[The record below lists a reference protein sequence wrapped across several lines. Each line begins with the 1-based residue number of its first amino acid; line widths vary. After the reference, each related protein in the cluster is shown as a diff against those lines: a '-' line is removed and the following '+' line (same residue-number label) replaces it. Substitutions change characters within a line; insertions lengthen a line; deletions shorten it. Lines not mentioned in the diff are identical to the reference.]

1 VPKNRQSV
9 PREERRSELVS
20 AATEMF
26 LANGYAGTTMTG
38 ISASAGLSS
47 ATVYWYFKSKDD
59 VFAAV
64 MDRMLGRETRA
75 LDDELAWADP
85 VTALTRG
92 LADMRP
98 FRSLHRSMHERMEH
112 SQAVAEA
119 HDRFVGWVRDM
130 VYAVLDR
137 SETTLDRELAADV
150 AVAIFE
156 GANLPEAP
164 TRPAHE
170 MMRFALDAMVR
181 PQAGPSIQT

>member
-26 LANGYAGTTMTG
+26 LAHGYAGTTMTA
-38 ISASAGLSS
+38 ISAAAGLSS

-59 VFAAV
+59 IFAAV

-75 LDDELAWADP
+75 LDDELQWADP
-85 VTALTRG
+85 VTTLTRG

-98 FRSLHRSMHERMEH
+98 FRGLHRSMHERMEH
-112 SQAVAEA
+112 SESVAGA
-119 HDRFVGWVRDM
+119 HERFLSWVRNM

-137 SETTLDRELAADV
+137 SDVAVDRELAADV
-150 AVAIFE
+150 AIAIFE
-156 GANLPEAP
+156 GANLPESP

-170 MMRFALDAMVR
+170 MMRFALESIVL
-181 PQAGPSIQT
+181 AGGRASAQT